1 MMISD
6 FLNSYFWPYK
16 FICNW
21 WQGDKYKE
29 AEAIFEDL
37 LNEKRTFK
45 PDQKMFH
52 MMIYMYKK
60 AGDYAQA
67 RKLFAL
73 MSERGIPLSTVTFN
87 SLMSFETDYKE
98 VSSIY
103 DQVLSCLIA
112 QSDYQYLVVQ
122 SLWYRI
128 KIYRVYQYSFP

>member
-1 MMISD
+1 M
-6 FLNSYFWPYK
+6 
-16 FICNW
+16 
-21 WQGDKYKE
+21 QGDKYKE

-37 LNEKRTFK
+37 LNEKRASFK

-67 RKLFAL
+67 RKLFAQ

-87 SLMSFETDYKE
+87 SLISFETDYKE

-103 DQVLSCLIA
+103 DQVLSRLIA
-112 QSDYQYLVVQ
+112 QSDLQYLVVN
-122 SLWYRI
+122 SL
-128 KIYRVYQYSFP
+128 

>member
-1 MMISD
+1 
-6 FLNSYFWPYK
+6 
-16 FICNW
+16 
-21 WQGDKYKE
+21 
-29 AEAIFEDL
+29 
-37 LNEKRTFK
+37 
-45 PDQKMFH
+45 MFH

-67 RKLFAL
+67 RKLFTQ

-112 QSDYQYLVVQ
+112 QSDYQYLVVK
-122 SLWYRI
+122 SL
-128 KIYRVYQYSFP
+128 